1 MGHCRAGSQPLGGL
15 AVMQLRAN
23 LAIITLGVC
32 AVGSLAGC
40 SVIATLPGITA
51 GAATSSVTGNP
62 ALGLTVA
69 VATNAAVDAG
79 VKYVMKRF
87 SAAEQQ
93 EIANAIAQSVPGQER
108 RWRVEQPIPY
118 GNNKGRTIVVS
129 ESVNALTTC
138 KKALFSVEGT
148 VDGKPAEHWYT
159 LDVCKNGQYWLWAQA
174 EPSVKRWG
182 SLH

>member
-1 MGHCRAGSQPLGGL
+1 MRLSANF
-15 AVMQLRAN
+15 AMVMLSA
-23 LAIITLGVC
+23 C
-32 AVGSLAGC
+32 AATSLTGC
-40 SVIATLPGITA
+40 SLLATLPGITA

-62 ALGLTVA
+62 AWGLTVA

-93 EIANAIAQSVPGQER
+93 EIANAIAQSVPGEER

-129 ESVNALTTC
+129 ESANALTTC
-138 KKALFSVEGT
+138 KKALFSVEDT
-148 VDGKPAEHWYT
+148 VDDKPVEHWYT

-174 EPSVKRWG
+174 EPSVHRWG
-182 SLH
+182 SLQ

>member
-1 MGHCRAGSQPLGGL
+1 MGHGRAGSQPLGSL
-15 AVMQLRAN
+15 AVMQLRAT
-23 LAIITLGVC
+23 LAIIVLGIC

-118 GNNKGRTIVVS
+118 GNNKGRIIVVS

>member
-1 MGHCRAGSQPLGGL
+1 MRLRIRIAAITFVFGAIGG
-15 AVMQLRAN
+15 
-23 LAIITLGVC
+23 
-32 AVGSLAGC
+32 LAGC
-40 SVIATLPGITA
+40 SLIATLPGITA

-93 EIANAIAQSVPGQER
+93 EIANAIAQSVPGEER
-108 RWRVEQPIPY
+108 RWQVEQPVPY

-138 KKALFSVEGT
+138 KKAMFSVEDV
-148 VDGKPAEHWYT
+148 VDGKAVEHWYT

-174 EPSVKRWG
+174 EPSVRRWG

>member
-1 MGHCRAGSQPLGGL
+1 MHLSAKF
-15 AVMQLRAN
+15 
-23 LAIITLGVC
+23 AIVIVSVYASACLT
-32 AVGSLAGC
+32 GC
-40 SVIATLPGITA
+40 SMLATLPGITA

-62 ALGLTVA
+62 AWGLTVA

-93 EIANAIAQSVPGQER
+93 EIANAIAQSVPGEER
-108 RWRVEQPIPY
+108 RWQVEQPIPY

-138 KKALFSVEGT
+138 KKALFSVEDI
-148 VDGKPAEHWYT
+148 VDDKPTEHWYT
-159 LDVCKNGQYWLWAQA
+159 LDVCKNGRYWLWAQA
-174 EPSVKRWG
+174 EPSVHRWG

>member
-1 MGHCRAGSQPLGGL
+1 MRLPVRIIAITFVIGAFGG
-15 AVMQLRAN
+15 
-23 LAIITLGVC
+23 
-32 AVGSLAGC
+32 LAGC
-40 SVIATLPGITA
+40 SMIATLPGITA

-93 EIANAIAQSVPGQER
+93 QIANAIAQSVPGQER
-108 RWRVEQPIPY
+108 RWQVEQPVPY

-129 ESVNALTTC
+129 ESANALTTC
-138 KKALFSVEGT
+138 KKALFSVEDIA
-148 VDGKPAEHWYT
+148 DGKPVERWYT
-159 LDVCKNGQYWLWAQA
+159 LDVCKNGQYWFWAQA

>member
-1 MGHCRAGSQPLGGL
+1 MRRAIH
-15 AVMQLRAN
+15 AT
-23 LAIITLGVC
+23 ITTLILS
-32 AVGSLAGC
+32 AVGLAGC
-40 SVIATLPGITA
+40 SVIATVPGITA

-79 VKYVMKRF
+79 IKYVLKRF

-93 EIANAIAQSVPGQER
+93 EIANAIAVSQPGEER
-108 RWRVEQPIPY
+108 RWQVKQPVPY
-118 GNNKGRTIVVS
+118 GNNKGRTIVIS

-138 KKALFSVEGT
+138 KKAVFSVEEM
-148 VDGKPAEHWYT
+148 VDEKVVEHWYT
-159 LDVCKNGQYWLWAQA
+159 LDVCKNGRYWLWAQA
-174 EPSVKRWG
+174 EPAVARWG